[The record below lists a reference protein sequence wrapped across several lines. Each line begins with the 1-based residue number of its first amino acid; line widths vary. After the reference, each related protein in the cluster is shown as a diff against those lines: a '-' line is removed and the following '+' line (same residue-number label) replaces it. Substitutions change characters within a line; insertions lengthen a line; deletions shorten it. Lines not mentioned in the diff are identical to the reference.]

1 MNAEQKKAS
10 FVKRARVSA
19 NAGPYLFL
27 AGVVLAITGYAL
39 GALHIGIMAAM
50 GVAAV
55 ILQAPRQKAW
65 RTQSDALEFASLAA
79 MPILLVLFAIFWLRP
94 EGTLSLSTILQG
106 LGGFF
111 LVLGIFHTLTKAH
124 TLRLADE
131 IEQQ

>member
-19 NAGPYLFL
+19 GAGPYLFI
-27 AGVVLAITGYAL
+27 AGVVFTTIGYIW
-39 GALHIGIMAAM
+39 GNLHIGIMIAM
-50 GVAAV
+50 GISAV
-55 ILQAPRQKAW
+55 VFQFPRQKAW

-79 MPILLVLFAIFWLRP
+79 MPVLLGLLAYFWLRP
-94 EGTLSLSTILQG
+94 EGALSLFTVLQG

-111 LVLGIFHTLTKAH
+111 LVLGVFHMLTKSH

-131 IEQQ
+131 IERS

>member
-55 ILQAPRQKAW
+55 ILQAPRQKPGAHKVTPW
-65 RTQSDALEFASLAA
+65 N
-79 MPILLVLFAIFWLRP
+79 LLLW
-94 EGTLSLSTILQG
+94 
-106 LGGFF
+106 
-111 LVLGIFHTLTKAH
+111 
-124 TLRLADE
+124 
-131 IEQQ
+131 QQCQFC